1 MADLE
6 KRTLGRTG
14 MDVTVLGFGAMELRG
29 APRGREISE
38 EDAGDC

>member
-14 MDVTVLGFGAMELRG
+14 MDVTVLGYGAMELRG
-29 APRGREISE
+29 ARRAAGR
-38 EDAGDC
+38 

>member
-14 MDVTVLGFGAMELRG
+14 MDVTVLGYGAMELRG

-38 EDAGDC
+38 DETGNC